1 MYCCD
6 LGLTGDFKTA
16 IAHDIRE
23 QIYSYKKCLAVVGH
37 PFDGSSVQ
45 DDDLKAVFL
54 SAVKRT
60 ARTLEDADNHTPLLN
75 YLSENEM
82 ERLEKER
89 EKEIRR
95 KKRQGRARTRGLPDR
110 DAAKTQR
117 TLLGATEIHNG
128 MPPPAVAT
136 IGSVRRAAAQAASAT
151 IASLAASENSDRPF
165 GVMMT
170 PPIVHERPL
179 PVQPVAPPP
188 QAKPV
193 KPQKSIQL
201 RAPTLAEDLFGTR
214 SKLSTTR
221 PTPSTSLRPPAPA
234 RAPKSRMEGES
245 TNQQRSS
252 AGTPNKASSS
262 RAPTAKEVADAKI
275 KEFAEGLHPC
285 LINGKWHCSVCGCP
299 EEIAIGRRKG
309 PLGEKTMCG
318 DCGKLITEA
327 RRRDT
332 DAVSRK
338 ANFIIVIVDQMIR
351 WSIIQTQLIT

>member
-1 MYCCD
+1 MYCRD
-6 LGLTGDFKTA
+6 LGLLGDFKTA

-37 PFDGSSVQ
+37 SFDGSSVQ
-45 DDDLKAVFL
+45 DEDLRAVFL
-54 SAVKRT
+54 PAVKRT

-75 YLSENEM
+75 YLSEGEM
-82 ERLEKER
+82 ERMEKER

-95 KKRQGRARTRGLPDR
+95 KKRQGRARAKTLPDR
-110 DAAKTQR
+110 DAVKTQR
-117 TLLGATEIHNG
+117 TLTGATEIHNG

-151 IASLAASENSDRPF
+151 IASLAASENSDRPY

-170 PPIVHERPL
+170 PPIVPERP
-179 PVQPVAPPP
+179 QPIQPIAPPP
-188 QAKPV
+188 PAKPA
-193 KPQKSIQL
+193 KPQKSIRL
-201 RAPTLAEDLFGTR
+201 RAPTLPEDLFGAR

-221 PTPSTSLRPPAPA
+221 PTASTSLRPPAPA
-234 RAPKSRMEGES
+234 RVPRSRIDAES
-245 TNQQRSS
+245 ANQQRSS
-252 AGTPNKASSS
+252 AGTPVKTSSS

-285 LINGKWHCSVCGCP
+285 MINGKWHCSVCGCP

-318 DCGKLITEA
+318 DCGEFVNEA
-327 RRRDT
+327 G
-332 DAVSRK
+332 
-338 ANFIIVIVDQMIR
+338 
-351 WSIIQTQLIT
+351 